1 MEKRKRTYRL
11 SDQAIAVIEQRDPTV
26 YSNANDFVEKMILK
40 AGQENETDR
49 VLQEIQLLHDDV
61 RKILKILSEEPDFT
75 LPDFDSI

>member
-11 SDQAIAVIEQRDPTV
+11 SDQAIAVIEQRDPKV
-26 YSNANDFVEKMILK
+26 YSNANDYVEKAILK
-40 AGQENETDR
+40 ASQENEMNR

-61 RKILKILSEEPDFT
+61 RKILKIVSEESDFT

>member
-11 SDQAIAVIEQRDPTV
+11 SDQAIAAIEQRDPKV
-26 YSNANDFVEKMILK
+26 YSNANDYVEKAILK
-40 AGQENETDR
+40 ASQENEMNR

-61 RKILKILSEEPDFT
+61 RKILKIISEEPDFT